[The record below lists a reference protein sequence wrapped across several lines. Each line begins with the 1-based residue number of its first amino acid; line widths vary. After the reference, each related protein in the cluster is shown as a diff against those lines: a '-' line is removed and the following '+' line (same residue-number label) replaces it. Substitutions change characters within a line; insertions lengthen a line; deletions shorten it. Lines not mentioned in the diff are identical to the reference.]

1 MEVEFVRAQRRLP
14 DLPFSFCTTV
24 AEPFIAEGAPQQ
36 KASSHMTS
44 VPQRRRSFR
53 SRPSRRQVL
62 TGALSG
68 AGLLGA
74 GFVTSSGTDILAEVG
89 RNDHLRSVTVAFI
102 SETSRMGIG
111 ADAGLRLKP
120 GSRVMPG
127 TDAPGPEI
135 RQQEFLDRC
144 APWIAHLPEQRRDLA
159 TSALLDLWVLTDSLP
174 ATVAS
179 WSQPWRYIWPRD
191 AAFAAVALARV
202 GLVHVAWQHLL
213 HLQSLQSP
221 DGSFA
226 ARFTPD
232 QGSAPDERLSQFDA
246 LGLLLWAVSEVH
258 DSGARAQSVI
268 EGSVAL
274 EQMAPMLRRSS
285 TRLLHL
291 TERGRTLPPVSP
303 DYWEV
308 SESQVTLGTAG
319 PTLLGLQALVRL
331 AEHSSG
337 LWDHIDGG
345 ADALGDSCNAFEAT
359 FSRTFI
365 ANGLQR
371 YPTSGGLDSAVAY
384 LPAAGA
390 GLDLGESTLD
400 HVWDRLRQPAGGIKP
415 GHGWIF
421 DHTSWTPSTSL
432 MGVGFARI
440 GATAQADGVLDWL
453 GSHRTQ
459 AGSLPEKVSAEGA
472 AVSVAPLSWTASNVI
487 LTLDEL
493 HRARP

>member
-1 MEVEFVRAQRRLP
+1 MPGYPHQ
-14 DLPFSFCTTV
+14 FCTTE
-24 AEPFIAEGAPQQ
+24 AAPLTADGGPRQ
-36 KASSHMTS
+36 KASCHMNPEHQS
-44 VPQRRRSFR
+44 RRVPWPRLN
-53 SRPSRRQVL
+53 RRQVL
-62 TGALSG
+62 TGALAG

-74 GFVTSSGTDILAEVG
+74 GFATSSGTDILAQAG
-89 RNDHLRSVTVAFI
+89 RNDPLRSATVAFT
-102 SETSRMGIG
+102 SGTSREGIG
-111 ADAGLRLKP
+111 IEMVQRLAP
-120 GSRVMPG
+120 NSRVMPG
-127 TDAPGPEI
+127 IEDLGPAA
-135 RQQEFLDRC
+135 RQQQFLDRC
-144 APWIAHLPEQRRDLA
+144 TAWITQLPDHRRDLA

-179 WSQPWRYIWPRD
+179 WDQPWRYIWPRD

-202 GLVHVAWQHLL
+202 GMVDLAWQHLL
-213 HLQSLQSP
+213 HLQSLQSQ

-232 QGSAPDERLSQFDA
+232 LGLAPDERPSQFDA

-258 DSGARAQSVI
+258 AVGARTTGRKDGAVT
-268 EGSVAL
+268 L
-274 EQMAPMLRRSS
+274 ETMAPMLRRSS
-285 TRLLHL
+285 RHLLHL
-291 TERGRTLPPVSP
+291 TERGTVLPPVSS

-345 ADALGDSCNAFEAT
+345 AEALGDSCNAFEAT

-400 HVWDRLRQPAGGIKP
+400 HVWERLRQPAGGIKP

-453 GSHRTQ
+453 SSHRTQ
-459 AGSLPEKVSAEGA
+459 AGSFPEKVSAEGA

-487 LTLDEL
+487 ITLDEL
-493 HRARP
+493 HCARP

>member
-1 MEVEFVRAQRRLP
+1 MTSEFHQRRL
-14 DLPFSFCTTV
+14 
-24 AEPFIAEGAPQQ
+24 
-36 KASSHMTS
+36 
-44 VPQRRRSFR
+44 RRHRLN
-53 SRPSRRQVL
+53 RRQVL
-62 TGALSG
+62 TGALTG

-74 GFVTSSGTDILAEVG
+74 GFVTSTGTDIFAEAG
-89 RNDHLRSVTVAFI
+89 RSESLRSATVAFT
-102 SETSRMGIG
+102 SGTSRDGIG
-111 ADAGLRLKP
+111 IETVQHLDPR
-120 GSRVMPG
+120 SRVMPG
-127 TDAPGPEI
+127 IVDPGPAAREL
-135 RQQEFLDRC
+135 EFLDRC
-144 APWIAHLPEQRRDLA
+144 TAWIEQLPEQRRDLA

-179 WSQPWRYIWPRD
+179 WDQPWRYIWPRD

-202 GLVHVAWQHLL
+202 GMVDLAWKHLL
-213 HLQSLQSP
+213 HLQSLQSK

-232 QGSAPDERLSQFDA
+232 LGEAPDERPSQFDA
-246 LGLLLWAVSEVH
+246 LGLLLWAVSDVH
-258 DSGARAQSVI
+258 SSAVHTKSRGQSTV
-268 EGSVAL
+268 GL
-274 EQMAPMLRRSS
+274 ESMAPMLRRSS
-285 TRLLHL
+285 QRLLHL
-291 TERGRTLPPVSP
+291 TEQGTALPPVSS

-308 SESQVTLGTAG
+308 SESQVTLGIAG

-331 AEHSSG
+331 SEHTSG
-337 LWDHIDGG
+337 LWAHIDGG
-345 ADALGDSCNAFEAT
+345 VEALGDSCSAFEAT

-390 GLDLGESTLD
+390 GLGLDESTLD
-400 HVWDRLRQPAGGIKP
+400 HVWDRLSQPAGGIKP

-421 DHTSWTPSTSL
+421 DQTSWTPSTSL

-440 GATAQADGVLDWL
+440 GAKAQADGVLDWL

-459 AGSLPEKVSAEGA
+459 AGSFPEKVSAEGA

-487 LTLDEL
+487 ITLDEL
-493 HRARP
+493 HGVRT

>member
-1 MEVEFVRAQRRLP
+1 MTSEPQQRR
-14 DLPFSFCTTV
+14 V
-24 AEPFIAEGAPQQ
+24 
-36 KASSHMTS
+36 
-44 VPQRRRSFR
+44 RRPRLN
-53 SRPSRRQVL
+53 RRQVL
-62 TGALSG
+62 TGALTG

-74 GFVTSSGTDILAEVG
+74 GFVTSSGTDILAEAG
-89 RNDHLRSVTVAFI
+89 RSDPLRSATVAFT
-102 SETSRMGIG
+102 SGTSRAGIG
-111 ADAGLRLKP
+111 IDMVQRLEP
-120 GSRVMPG
+120 NSRVMPG
-127 TDAPGPEI
+127 IDDPGPAA
-135 RQQEFLDRC
+135 RQQQFLDRC
-144 APWIAHLPEQRRDLA
+144 TAWITQLPAHRRDLA

-179 WSQPWRYIWPRD
+179 WDQPWRYIWPRD

-202 GLVHVAWQHLL
+202 GMVDLAWKHLL
-213 HLQSLQSP
+213 HLQSLQSK

-232 QGSAPDERLSQFDA
+232 RGVAPDERPSQFDA
-246 LGLLLWAVSEVH
+246 LGLLLWAVSDVH
-258 DSGARAQSVI
+258 AVAARTKGREE
-268 EGSVAL
+268 EGVVAL
-274 EQMAPMLRRSS
+274 ESMAPMLRRSS
-285 TRLLHL
+285 QSLLHL
-291 TERGRTLPPVSP
+291 TEQGTMLPPVSS

-331 AEHSSG
+331 AEHTNG
-337 LWDHIDGG
+337 LWAHIDGG
-345 ADALGDSCNAFEAT
+345 VEALGDSCTAFEAT

-384 LPAAGA
+384 LPATGA
-390 GLDLGESTLD
+390 GLGLGESTLD
-400 HVWDRLRQPAGGIKP
+400 HVWDRLSQPAGGIKP

-432 MGVGFARI
+432 MGVGFART
-440 GATAQADGVLDWL
+440 GATVQADGVLDWL

-459 AGSLPEKVSAEGA
+459 AGSFPEKVSAEGA

-487 LTLDEL
+487 ITLDEL
-493 HRARP
+493 HRAES